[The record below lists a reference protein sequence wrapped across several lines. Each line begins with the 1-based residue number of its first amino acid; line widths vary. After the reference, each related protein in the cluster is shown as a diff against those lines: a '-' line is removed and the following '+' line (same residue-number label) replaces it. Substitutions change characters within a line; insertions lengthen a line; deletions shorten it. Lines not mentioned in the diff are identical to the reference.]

1 MQIKDFLERE
11 GQRSVVYVRPSVYV
25 VSYRSEGFLCTISN
39 NYGEPDQP
47 GKDLTEGDNGWDF

>member
-1 MQIKDFLERE
+1 MQLKEFLERG

-25 VSYRSEGFLCTISN
+25 VSYRSEGFLCIISN

-47 GKDLTEGDNGWDF
+47 GKDLTEGDNGWEF